1 GLIGINSY
9 DAFGIPD
16 VGNIGRF
23 QYTGQTWLPEIGL
36 YYYKARMYS
45 PTLGRFL
52 QTDPIGYEDQY
63 NLYAY
68 VGNDPINGIDPT
80 GLQEDSEE
88 EDTGGN
94 AGSEENDDPLGIRE
108 SLNALAEAG
117 TEVLEAAAQAGTLV
131 DSAVSLPGQ
140 VYSEARTDAIDAA
153 VPNVVW
159 QSERAEGG
167 ESFQYSTIVRE
178 TSADGESTTYSV
190 QISSSTEVEAG
201 TIQPETVPAE
211 MAGAAANDIST
222 STTAPTPRTR
232 GQRATEALRV
242 LGRLLNPLD

>member
-1 GLIGINSY
+1 MSETSVGSS
-9 DAFGIPD
+9 IP
-16 VGNIGRF
+16 
-23 QYTGQTWLPEIGL
+23 
-36 YYYKARMYS
+36 ARHGCQRS
-45 PTLGRFL
+45 GSIITKRACTRPPLAGSSKPIRLG
-52 QTDPIGYEDQY
+52 EDQY

-222 STTAPTPRTR
+222 STTAPT
-232 GQRATEALRV
+232 
-242 LGRLLNPLD
+242 